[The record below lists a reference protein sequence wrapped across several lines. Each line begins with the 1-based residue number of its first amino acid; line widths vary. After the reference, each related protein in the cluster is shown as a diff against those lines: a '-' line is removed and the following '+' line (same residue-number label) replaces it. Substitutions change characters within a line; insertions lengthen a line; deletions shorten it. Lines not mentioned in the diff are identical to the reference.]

1 MSIEGLVSSLVF
13 PFENCK
19 CVPSGS
25 PDDLTTIMY
34 IAQINKCIHLSDA
47 VATRFSRKYPS
58 FADDVNVIN
67 RGAPYT
73 GFECVKVTSG
83 PGEPGRAEAVDFL
96 LSESRRILKP
106 SIGPTSQLL
115 PISNLSVMSAP
126 TSFKLNTGA
135 TIPAVGLGTFGHIMH
150 AQPHLLMSISR
161 HLAGQSRRSPPSRRP
176 CSQGWLQTH

>member
-1 MSIEGLVSSLVF
+1 MSSLVF
-13 PFENCK
+13 PFKNCK

-25 PDDLTTIMY
+25 PDNLTTIMY
-34 IAQINKCIHLSDA
+34 IAQINKCIHFSDWDA

-58 FADDVNVIN
+58 FAGDVNVIN

-73 GFECVKVTSG
+73 GFVCVKITPG
-83 PGEPGRAEAVDFL
+83 PGEPGRAGAVDFL

-106 SIGPTSQLL
+106 SRGPTSQLP

-150 AQPHLLMSISR
+150 TQPHLLTSISR
-161 HLAGQSRRSPPSRRP
+161 HLAGQSWRSPPSCCP

>member
-1 MSIEGLVSSLVF
+1 MSSLVF

-115 PISNLSVMSAP
+115 P
-126 TSFKLNTGA
+126 
-135 TIPAVGLGTFGHIMH
+135 
-150 AQPHLLMSISR
+150 SR
-161 HLAGQSRRSPPSRRP
+161 TCQSCLPQPPSNSTLVLLSLPSVSVRLAIS
-176 CSQGWLQTH
+176 CMLSLIC